1 MGEASVLQPLSQSFV
16 VVEGERTLAALSEA
30 VRQKDALYRLADRL
44 QQAKSRDEVYS
55 AALHA
60 IVTALPCDR
69 ASILLFDG
77 SGTMRFVAWRGL
89 SDRYRAVVEGHSP
102 WSPDESNPAPVCIAD
117 VDSADLPAELKAV
130 IRTEGIRATAFIPL
144 VASGKLLGKFM
155 SYFDAPHPF
164 DDGEVKFSLTIGR
177 QLALAIEREAG
188 HEALRANEQ
197 RFREMIDA
205 LPTAIYTTDSAGR
218 ITHFNPA
225 AVEFSGRT
233 PELGRDEW
241 CVSWKLYRPDG
252 TPLPLEECPMAVSLR
267 EGRPVRGAE
276 AIAERPD
283 GTRRWFMPYPTPLYD
298 SGGTVVGGINMLVDI
313 TERKRSEHALRESS
327 QSLAEDL
334 EAAQRLQALST
345 ELILSSNMDALYQ
358 RITDAAAALM
368 HSDFAS
374 IQVLYPERGSGG
386 ELRLL
391 AFRGF
396 EPQAAKFWEWV
407 RADSNSACGQAL
419 RVGKRVIA
427 VDVEQ
432 SDFMAGTDDLTTY
445 RRTGIRGVQTTPL
458 LSRDGKVV
466 GMISTHW
473 RQPHEPSDRDLRLL
487 DILARQAADLIE
499 RGQAEA
505 ALRQSQERL
514 RDADRRKDEFLA
526 MLAHELRN
534 PLAPIRNVSE
544 LLARMLPPDS
554 KLQEPVAMIKRQ
566 TTQLTRLV
574 DDLLDVSRITSGRI
588 DLRQTPIEVAAIIA
602 QALETVK
609 PLLDE
614 KKHAVSITSSF
625 RPLYVDGDFARL
637 EQCVVNVLANA
648 AKYTDAGGKILIQ
661 TRSEQACAVIE
672 IADTGAG
679 IAAELLPR
687 VFDLFVQSDRT
698 LDRAQGGLGIGLS
711 VVKRL
716 IEMHGGRIHAHSA
729 GIGHGSTF
737 EIRLPL
743 IAGPTSI
750 RPEVPRRKVTPRR
763 ILIVDDNADA
773 ANSLVLLLDIE
784 GHETLAA
791 SSAREAIDRLES
803 FQPDVALLD
812 IGLPDMDGYT
822 LAELIRESA
831 PCKGMKLVALTG
843 YGQAEDVARARQAG
857 FDAHLIKPLD
867 YSLLRQTLER
877 LGESDSFQRPPDES

>member
-1 MGEASVLQPLSQSFV
+1 
-16 VVEGERTLAALSEA
+16 
-30 VRQKDALYRLADRL
+30 
-44 QQAKSRDEVYS
+44 
-55 AALHA
+55 
-60 IVTALPCDR
+60 
-69 ASILLFDG
+69 
-77 SGTMRFVAWRGL
+77 
-89 SDRYRAVVEGHSP
+89 
-102 WSPDESNPAPVCIAD
+102 
-117 VDSADLPAELKAV
+117 
-130 IRTEGIRATAFIPL
+130 
-144 VASGKLLGKFM
+144 
-155 SYFDAPHPF
+155 
-164 DDGEVKFSLTIGR
+164 
-177 QLALAIEREAG
+177 
-188 HEALRANEQ
+188 
-197 RFREMIDA
+197 
-205 LPTAIYTTDSAGR
+205 
-218 ITHFNPA
+218 
-225 AVEFSGRT
+225 
-233 PELGRDEW
+233 
-241 CVSWKLYRPDG
+241 
-252 TPLPLEECPMAVSLR
+252 
-267 EGRPVRGAE
+267 
-276 AIAERPD
+276 
-283 GTRRWFMPYPTPLYD
+283 
-298 SGGTVVGGINMLVDI
+298 
-313 TERKRSEHALRESS
+313 
-327 QSLAEDL
+327 
-334 EAAQRLQALST
+334 
-345 ELILSSNMDALYQ
+345 
-358 RITDAAAALM
+358 
-368 HSDFAS
+368 
-374 IQVLYPERGSGG
+374 
-386 ELRLL
+386 
-391 AFRGF
+391 
-396 EPQAAKFWEWV
+396 
-407 RADSNSACGQAL
+407 
-419 RVGKRVIA
+419 
-427 VDVEQ
+427 
-432 SDFMAGTDDLTTY
+432 
-445 RRTGIRGVQTTPL
+445 
-458 LSRDGKVV
+458 
-466 GMISTHW
+466 MISTHW